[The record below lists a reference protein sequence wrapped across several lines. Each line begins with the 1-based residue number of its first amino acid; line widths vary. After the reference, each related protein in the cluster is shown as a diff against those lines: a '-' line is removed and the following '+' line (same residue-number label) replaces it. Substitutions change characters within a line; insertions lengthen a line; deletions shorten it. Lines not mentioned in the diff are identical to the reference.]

1 MRFSLFR
8 SGVLCVASA
17 LALAACAGHGIVPTS
32 QAPLAPSN
40 GLDTLSQDGLL
51 SPDVTTCASKPPQ
64 GQWVMKGAC
73 TSITL
78 KPTGANFSLQKYMD
92 ITVTGSIGANN
103 VKGSATVYLADA
115 TGNGD
120 ILNWKKAVFP
130 KYKAAGTTF
139 VYAAA
144 INQSSSPIIP
154 KVEKNKPILE
164 YVITDSKGLP
174 GNKCAAA
181 VLTFVKGKPVW
192 KPLPITA
199 QVKGKTVTIA
209 QYTVPRGFEL
219 PGKTKSGLTPLYFA
233 VNCFQ

>member
-8 SGVLCVASA
+8 SGVICAASA

-32 QAPLAPSN
+32 QAPLAPTN
-40 GLDTLSQDGLL
+40 GLDTMSQDNLL
-51 SPDVTTCASKPPQ
+51 SPDLTTCTTKPPQ

-73 TSITL
+73 TKITL
-78 KPTGANFSLQKYMD
+78 KPTGADFALGTYMD

-115 TGNGD
+115 TDKGD
-120 ILNWKKAVFP
+120 IEDWKGLAFP

-139 VYAAA
+139 IYAAA
-144 INQSSSPIIP
+144 INQSTSPIIP
-154 KVEKNKPILE
+154 KVVKNKPILE

-174 GNKCAAA
+174 GKECSAA
-181 VLTFVKGKPVW
+181 VLTFSKGKPLW
-192 KPLPITA
+192 KPLPV
-199 QVKGKTVTIA
+199 QGKVKGKTVTLA

-219 PGKTKSGLTPLYFA
+219 PPKTKAGVTPLYFA

>member
-8 SGVLCVASA
+8 SGVICAASA
-17 LALAACAGHGIVPTS
+17 LVLAACAAHGIVPTS

-40 GLDTLSQDGLL
+40 GLDALSQDNLL
-51 SPDVTTCASKPPQ
+51 SPDLTACATKPPQ

-73 TSITL
+73 SKITL
-78 KPTGANFSLQKYMD
+78 KPTGADFSLQKYMD
-92 ITVTGSIGANN
+92 ITVTGSIGANDL
-103 VKGSATVYLADA
+103 KKPATVYVADA
-115 TGNGD
+115 TDKSD
-120 ILNWKKAVFP
+120 IEAWKGLAFP

-139 VYAAA
+139 IYAAA
-144 INQSSSPIIP
+144 INQSTTPIVP
-154 KVEKNKPILE
+154 KVVKNKPILE

-181 VLTFVKGKPVW
+181 VLTFVKGKPIW

-199 QVKGKTVTIA
+199 KVKGKTVTIA

-219 PGKTKSGLTPLYFA
+219 PPKTKAGLTPLYFA